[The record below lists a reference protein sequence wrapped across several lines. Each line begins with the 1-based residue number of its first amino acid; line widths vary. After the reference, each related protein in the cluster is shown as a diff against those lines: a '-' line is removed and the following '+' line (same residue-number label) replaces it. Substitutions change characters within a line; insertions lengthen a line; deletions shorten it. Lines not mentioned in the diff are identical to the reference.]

1 MRERKKK
8 KKRKNERQKYVD
20 REIDGKKRKY
30 NNVKEEGETKC
41 KKKKNRDIVR

>member
-20 REIDGKKRKY
+20 REIDGKKRKE
-30 NNVKEEGETKC
+30 NNEKEEGETKC
-41 KKKKNRDIVR
+41 VKKRKTGI